1 MVVTRRMV
9 RQHFGQA
16 YHPVYRA
23 LARMLAMTVWP
34 TAVLVNIWQIRRFR
48 GPKAV
53 PMKRIPDAVW
63 VALRHNVLPGEYYAY
78 ALWLPDRRVNID
90 NYLYSNEASRLFGL
104 LNRPSQ
110 PDPIGDKLAF
120 HEMCKAHALP
130 TPSVLAE
137 FDPTGK
143 PFPSVLAEF
152 DPTGKPLRFEPG
164 RPPEMDLFVKPRFG
178 LAGDGTER
186 LRWQGATFES
196 NRGHHIKSQELSGYL
211 AARAQKEK
219 RTLLVQPVL
228 SNHSDLRL
236 ETNAGLATAR
246 LVTGLSLDGEL
257 LPIFGFIYFA
267 RSNRIT
273 AQHGRVALID
283 VASGRLNSSPLQ
295 ATSNQLD
302 ESSCILPDWNA
313 ALQYAQAAH
322 RICSNFVF
330 VGWDLAFTD
339 RGPMLLEGNANWN
352 ADEYQSLSGQPLGHT
367 KFANILATRM
377 SGVHF

>member
-1 MVVTRRMV
+1 MVSTRRVV

-23 LARMLAMTVWP
+23 LARMLATIVWP
-34 TAVLVNIWQIRRFR
+34 AAVLVNIWQIRRFR

-53 PMKRIPDAVW
+53 PIKRIPDALW

-78 ALWLPDRRVNID
+78 ALWQPDRRANID
-90 NYLYSNEASRLFGL
+90 NYLYSNEASRLFRV

-110 PDPIGDKLAF
+110 VDPVGDKLAF

-130 TPSVLAE
+130 TPSVLAQ

-143 PFPSVLAEF
+143 MLQFEF
-152 DPTGKPLRFEPG
+152 GGPPG
-164 RPPEMDLFVKPRFG
+164 IDLFVKPRFG
-178 LAGDGTER
+178 LAGEGTER
-186 LRWQGATFES
+186 LRWHSGAFES
-196 NRGHHIKSQELSGYL
+196 NHGHYIKSQELTSYL
-211 AARAQKEK
+211 VARAHNEK

-228 SNHSDLRL
+228 SNHPDLRV

-246 LVTGLSLDGEL
+246 LVTGLSRDGEV

-273 AQHGRVALID
+273 AQHGHCVLID
-283 VASGRLNSSPLQ
+283 VASGRLISSPLQ
-295 ATSNQLD
+295 AASGQFD
-302 ESSCILPDWNA
+302 ESSRILTDWNA
-313 ALQYAQAAH
+313 ALQFAQAAH
-322 RICSNFVF
+322 RACSNFVF
-330 VGWDLAFTD
+330 VGWDIAFTD

-352 ADEYQSLSGQPLGHT
+352 ADEYQSLSGEALGHT
-367 KFANILATRM
+367 KFADILASRM
-377 SGVHF
+377 NGKR